1 MAHTSPLEQTTAHN
15 SDGWLWPVSDTCTY
29 KYLTESEPDIPDWVI
44 SHAANRRVIVQAGG
58 NCGLYVE
65 KYAQNFQQVFT
76 FEPDARN
83 FRCLVHNV
91 GYPNVFFYRA
101 ALGSKSGSVDLV
113 IQENHLGGTR
123 VTEGASIPVIT
134 LDSFGLETVDVIH
147 FDIEGFE
154 IAALQGAA
162 EIIKRCRPAIAI
174 EINNGCEA
182 FGITK
187 EEVVKA
193 VEKFGYGLKNTHK
206 SEYVFW
212 PNKDLI

>member
-44 SHAANRRVIVQAGG
+44 GHATNRRVIVQAGG

-65 KYAQNFQQVFT
+65 KYAQTFQQVFT

-101 ALGSKSGSVDLV
+101 ALGAKTGSVDLV

-123 VTEGASIPVIT
+123 VTEGTSIPVLT
-134 LDSFGLETVDVIH
+134 LDSFNLQTVDVIH

-154 IAALQGAA
+154 IAALQGA
-162 EIIKRCRPAIAI
+162 EKTIQRCHPVIAI
-174 EINNGCEA
+174 EINHGCEE
-182 FGITK
+182 FKMTK
-187 EEVVKA
+187 EEVVNA
-193 VEKFGYGLKNTHK
+193 VRAFDYVLDATHK
-206 SEYVFW
+206 SEYVFK
-212 PNKDLI
+212 PNYLYA

>member
-15 SDGWLWPVSDTCTY
+15 SDGWLWPVSDTLTY
-29 KYLTESEPDIPDWVI
+29 RYLTESEPDIPDWVI
-44 SHAANRRVIVQAGG
+44 SQADKHRVIVQAGG

-101 ALGSKSGSVDLV
+101 ALGAKTGSVDLV

-123 VTEGASIPVIT
+123 VTEGTSVPVIT

-154 IAALQGAA
+154 IAALQGA
-162 EIIKRCRPAIAI
+162 EKTIKRCWPTIVI
-174 EINNGCEA
+174 EINEGCQA
-182 FGITK
+182 FGMTQK
-187 EEVVKA
+187 DVRLA
-193 VEKFGYGLKNTHK
+193 VQAFGYVLVGSHK
-206 SEYVFW
+206 FEYVFK
-212 PNKDLI
+212 PSFNYA